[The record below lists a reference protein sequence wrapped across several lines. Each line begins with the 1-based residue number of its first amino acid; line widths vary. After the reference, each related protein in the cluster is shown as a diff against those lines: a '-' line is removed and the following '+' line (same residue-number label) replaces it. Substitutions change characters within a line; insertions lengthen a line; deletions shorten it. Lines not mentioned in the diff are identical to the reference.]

1 MPKVKV
7 PRKHI
12 SLDMTAMCDMA
23 FLLLTFFMLTT
34 KFKPQQDI
42 EVLTPSSVSETKIPE
57 KNLMLISVDQ
67 SGKVFLK
74 IADEIK
80 SGLISKVSEE
90 YKVNLSDK
98 EKQKLTDMSAF
109 GAPLAALKSVVKGSS
124 KEGMNIV
131 EQPGIPCDSANNELS
146 IWIKNARL
154 ANPKL
159 RFAIKGDKQVN
170 YEVVDKV
177 IATLQDEN
185 INKFNL
191 ITTMKMKQ
199 N

>member
-74 IADEIK
+74 IADEVK
-80 SGLISKVSEE
+80 NGLISKVSEE
-90 YKVNLSDK
+90 YHINLSNQ
-98 EKQKLTDMSAF
+98 EKQKLADMSAF
-109 GAPLAALKSVVKGSS
+109 GAPLAALKSVVKTSS
-124 KEGMNIV
+124 KDGMKIGD
-131 EQPGIPCDSANNELS
+131 QPGIPCDSSNNELS

-154 ANPKL
+154 ASPKL

>member
-1 MPKVKV
+1 
-7 PRKHI
+7 
-12 SLDMTAMCDMA
+12 
-23 FLLLTFFMLTT
+23 MLTT

-74 IADEIK
+74 IADEVK
-80 SGLISKVSEE
+80 NGLISKVSEE
-90 YKVNLSDK
+90 YHINLSNQ
-98 EKQKLTDMSAF
+98 EKQKLADMSAF
-109 GAPLAALKSVVKGSS
+109 GAPLAALKSVVKTSS
-124 KEGMNIV
+124 KDGMKIGD
-131 EQPGIPCDSANNELS
+131 QLGIPCDSSNNELS

-154 ANPKL
+154 ASPKL